1 MVRIGLDE
9 NVIPN
14 PSYPSKSRVLE
25 IMAIASAMGA
35 STSSRLLT
43 SLLLLTSS
51 YFSSA
56 TIRSTT
62 LGISIGTPLSL
73 QTGLNQFNPKAFEAI
88 DFAIYA
94 AKSYG
99 LRLILPLTDQYDYYH
114 GGIFTF
120 LRMRGLQA
128 RSSSDFGPFYN
139 LSGVV
144 FGDFKNYV
152 QMLIGHRSNLTGVRH
167 SFLLSYVQ
175 ILILRLNTS

>member
-1 MVRIGLDE
+1 MQWELVR
-9 NVIPN
+9 
-14 PSYPSKSRVLE
+14 PSPLF
-25 IMAIASAMGA
+25 
-35 STSSRLLT
+35 
-43 SLLLLTSS
+43 LLLLLVTPLDST
-51 YFSSA
+51 A

-73 QTGLNQFNPKAFEAI
+73 KPSLGIFNPKAFEAI

-120 LRMRGLQA
+120 LRMRGLNA
-128 RSSSDFGPFYN
+128 RSSSDFGAFYDTK
-139 LSGVV
+139 GVV

-152 QMLIGHRSNLTGVRH
+152 EMLIGHRSNLTGVCFISR
-167 SFLLSYVQ
+167 SQLTQS
-175 ILILRLNTS
+175 IAG